1 MIPGVVTVNVA
12 VALSAPPSDPVA
24 VTVYAAAAPLTVNV
38 QPLIVPVP
46 VAEHALAAP
55 IVPPAE
61 IVNVIVTPGVKP
73 LPDTVTV
80 APLGPCVG
88 TSATAG
94 VVTVNVAVA
103 LSKAPSDP
111 VAVTVYAAAAPL
123 TVNVQPLN
131 VPVPVAV
138 HTLAAPTVPPAEI
151 VNAIVTPGVNPVPD
165 AVTVTPLG
173 PRVGVSVTAGVVIV
187 NVAVA
192 LSEPPSDPVA
202 VTVYG
207 VAEAVPVIVTVQL
220 NVPVAVTVAPHA
232 VIAAPAPMVP
242 VIVLPGVN
250 PVPEMRTDTPL
261 GPSVGVSVIA
271 GSVIVNVVVALS

>member
-1 MIPGVVTVNVA
+1 M
-12 VALSAPPSDPVA
+12 
-24 VTVYAAAAPLTVNV
+24 YAAAAPLTVNV

-46 VAEHALAAP
+46 VAVHALADP

-138 HTLAAPTVPPAEI
+138 HTLAAPIVPPGEI
-151 VNAIVTPGVNPVPD
+151 VKVIVTPGVNPLPD
-165 AVTVTPLG
+165 TVTVAPLGPCIGTSVMEGAVTRNDVVALSKLPSDPVAVTVYVAAAPLTVNVQPLKVPVPVRRARARRSDRSARG
-173 PRVGVSVTAGVVIV
+173 NRERDRYARRESAARRRHGHPARPCVGTSVTDGVVIV

-192 LSEPPSDPVA
+192 LSKLPSDPVA
-202 VTVYG
+202 VTV
-207 VAEAVPVIVTVQL
+207 
-220 NVPVAVTVAPHA
+220 
-232 VIAAPAPMVP
+232 
-242 VIVLPGVN
+242 
-250 PVPEMRTDTPL
+250 
-261 GPSVGVSVIA
+261 
-271 GSVIVNVVVALS
+271 